1 MKQLLVLVFSW
12 CALPVLGQD
21 ITAAELIDKAQCTN
35 FSCYAP
41 LFASR
46 GYSFTDHN
54 VKDTSFVYSF
64 AQPPVAGKNGNN
76 MLWVEAGYYTNTITF
91 STGSYDDYFKLMNS
105 FKSLGFLVQSEYK
118 EDVNYGTLASVAY
131 PNFTLTY
138 FEGINYT
145 NANLYVTIS
154 YKK

>member
-1 MKQLLVLVFSW
+1 MKKLFTIISVLF
-12 CALPVLGQD
+12 AHIAFAQD
-21 ITAAELIDKAQCTN
+21 ITAAELIDKVQCAD

-41 LFASR
+41 FFASR
-46 GYSFTDHN
+46 GYNFTN
-54 VKDTSFVYSF
+54 NEVKDTSFVNSF
-64 AQPPVAGKNGNN
+64 AQPPVAGKNGSN